1 MFDVNSSS
9 TFMVTHALRR
19 VSFTIDA
26 GSIMVDDTTAKSML
40 PQAEKAAVDALLQ
53 GDCVR
58 LFVSGAVSHVGKTT
72 VCLAVLGY
80 LEACGIST
88 SLLAYIK
95 PATQCEADDSLALWC
110 RSKGVRHVGGS
121 DAPLVFYP
129 GLTRSVISGETAF
142 DIANLAAKVEETCE
156 GKRFCV
162 IDGVGFPGVGS
173 CVGASNADVARAC
186 RSPVVLVGKAGVGSA
201 IDTHCLDTA
210 LFEASKVPVL
220 GAIFNMA
227 DSQGYY
233 TKEKIIGPIETYFRN
248 ARPRETC
255 YGIVPSFGPLVGAR
269 DGNVGELDVDAAV
282 AHLVAHVD
290 FKALIEDAALDVFNR
305 KRRRPLTAHGHAV
318 IRKHEDRRSVVEARA
333 RIEGASLTAG

>member
-1 MFDVNSSS
+1 MGNETTTSS
-9 TFMVTHALRR
+9 TV
-19 VSFTIDA
+19 
-26 GSIMVDDTTAKSML
+26 
-40 PQAEKAAVDALLQ
+40 PEAEQAAVDALLH
-53 GDCVR
+53 GECVR

-72 VCLAVLGY
+72 VCLALLGY
-80 LEACGIST
+80 LEACGIAP

-95 PATQCEADDSLALWC
+95 PATQCEADDALALWC

-129 GLTRSVISGETAF
+129 GLTRSVISGETTF
-142 DIANLAAKVEETCE
+142 DLGSIAAKVDETCE

-173 CVGASNADVARAC
+173 CVGASNVDVARAC

-220 GAIFNMA
+220 GAVFNMA
-227 DSQGYY
+227 DAQGYY

-248 ARPRETC
+248 MRPRETC
-255 YGIVPSFGPLVGAR
+255 YGIVPSFEPLVGAR
-269 DGNVGELDVDAAV
+269 DSNVGDLDVNAAV
-282 AHLVAHVD
+282 AHLVAHID

-305 KRRRPLTAHGHAV
+305 KRRRRPLTQAQAV
-318 IRKHEDRRSVVEARA
+318 LWKHDDRRHVVEARA
-333 RIEGASLTAG
+333 RSEGASLTAG